1 MSRPPRRVL
10 RVIGRLNVGGPAIQA
25 ITLSDL
31 LAPRGYETLLV
42 RGAETEREGTM
53 DHLAEELGVKPRLLA
68 ALQRE
73 LDPLGDLRA
82 TLTLRK
88 VIRRERPDVLHT
100 HTAKAGTVGR
110 AAAFLSGRRRPRLVV
125 HTFHGH
131 VLSGYFSAR
140 RERFFAAT
148 ERFLARHT
156 DVLVAVSHEVRR
168 DLLERGIGRPEQIL
182 VIPLG
187 FDLSRFDLPPG
198 ERERAG
204 ARMRRELGVPRGAPL
219 VTVAAR
225 MVPIKRLDVF
235 LEAARMVANARPD
248 VHFCLAGDGELHAEL
263 RRHAA
268 VGALGTR
275 LSWPGFVRDTPGL
288 YAASDLVM
296 LTSDNE
302 GTPVSLIEA
311 LASGVPVVAT
321 DVGGVPTV
329 VRHGDTGLLAPKGD
343 AGGLAREALRVLG
356 DAEEARRLAAAGRTD
371 ALARFHIGRLVD
383 DIDGLYEE
391 GLSR

>member
-1 MSRPPRRVL
+1 MTVTRRRVL
-10 RVIGRLNVGGPAIQA
+10 RVIARLNVGGPAIQA

-31 LAPRGYETLLV
+31 LAPRGYDTLLV

-53 DHLAEELGVKPRLLA
+53 DHLADELGVQPRLLA
-68 ALQRE
+68 TLQRE
-73 LDPLGDLRA
+73 LDPMLDLRA

-100 HTAKAGTVGR
+100 HTAKAGSVGR
-110 AAAFLSGRRRPRLVV
+110 AAALLAGRRRPRLVV

-131 VLSGYFSAR
+131 VLAGYFSPR
-140 RERFFAAT
+140 KERFFAAT

-156 DVLVAVSHEVRR
+156 DVLVAVSEEVRR
-168 DLLERGIGRPEQIL
+168 DLLERGIGRPDQIR

-187 FDLSRFDLPPG
+187 FDLSRFDLAPD
-198 ERERAG
+198 ERARVG
-204 ARMRRELGVPRGAPL
+204 GRMRRELGVPLEAPL

-235 LEAARMVANARPD
+235 LDAARTIAEERPD
-248 VHFCLAGDGELHAEL
+248 AHFCLAGDGELHDEL
-263 RRHAA
+263 LGHPAGR
-268 VGALGTR
+268 ALRSR
-275 LSWPGFVRDTPGL
+275 LTWPGFVRDTPGL
-288 YAASDLVM
+288 YAASDAVM

-329 VRHGDTGLLAPKGD
+329 VRHEETGLLAPRAD
-343 AGGLAREALRVLG
+343 VPGLAAAGLRLLG
-356 DAEEARRLAAAGRTD
+356 DPELSKRLAAAGRADVLT
-371 ALARFHIGRLVD
+371 RFHIDRLIE
-383 DIDGLYEE
+383 DIVELYE
-391 GLSR
+391 RPR